1 MGSRDENMLKGKKL
15 RKGDTIG
22 FIGPSGAV
30 RVEGAIERAK
40 AEAERMGYRVKLG
53 KSCGAK
59 YGYLSGT
66 DALRAQDVNEMFA
79 DKEVDAIFCVRGG
92 YGTTRML
99 DLLDYDVIRENPK
112 IFVGY
117 SDITAMHAAMLKNC
131 GLATFAAPMPVSDWA
146 SSPLDDFSL
155 ASMLRVLGEAR
166 PAGALVNAPEY
177 PARKTIN
184 GGSCEGMLVGGNL
197 MLITSLLGTPYE
209 LDTKGRILFI
219 EEIGEHTYCIDR
231 MLTQLRL
238 AGKLDDCAG
247 IVFGDFKNCEIEFK
261 AYGFTIEEIIRDVVA
276 PCGRP
281 IFMNFQAGHC
291 TPKITLPYGV
301 MCRMDADRCTLEV
314 LEAAVTDC

>member
-1 MGSRDENMLKGKKL
+1 MDRWGDDMLKGKKL
-15 RKGDTIG
+15 KKGDTIG

-40 AEAERMGYRVKLG
+40 AEMERMGYRVKLG
-53 KSCGAK
+53 VSCGAK

-66 DALRAQDVNEMFA
+66 DALRAQDVNDMFR
-79 DKEVDAIFCVRGG
+79 DPEVDAVFCVRGG

-112 IFVGY
+112 IFAGY
-117 SDITAMHAAMLKNC
+117 SDITAMQIAMLKNC
-131 GLATFAAPMPVSDWA
+131 GLATFAAPMPVSDF
-146 SSPLDDFSL
+146 SSAPLDAFSL
-155 ASMLRVLGEAR
+155 SSMLHVLGEAK
-166 PAGALVNAPEY
+166 PAGELRNSEGY
-177 PARKTIN
+177 HERKTIN
-184 GGSCEGMLVGGNL
+184 PGSCEGMLVGGNL

-247 IVFGDFKNCEIEFK
+247 IIFGDFRNCEIEFK
-261 AYGFTIEEIIRDVVA
+261 EYGFTIEEIIRDVAA
-276 PCGRP
+276 PCGKP
-281 IFMNFQAGHC
+281 IFTGFQAGHC
-291 TPKITLPYGV
+291 NPKITLPYGAL
-301 MCRMDADRCTLEV
+301 CRMDADSCTLEV
-314 LEAAVTDC
+314 LEAAVTE